1 MELFEL
7 VDVFLRDGCVEKPEF
22 LGISDFSP
30 ETLENA
36 GYYLTGET
44 CDFHSY
50 ENYIDIFHKKI
61 HSGYSTSNIST
72 KNSPLAMHSK

>member
-1 MELFEL
+1 MELLEL
-7 VDVFLRDGCVEKPEF
+7 VDIFLRDGCVEEPES
-22 LGISDFSP
+22 LGVSDFSP

-44 CDFHSY
+44 GDFHSY

-61 HSGYSTSNIST
+61 HPGYFINNIST
-72 KNSPLAMHSK
+72 RNSPSAMHSK